1 MGFIVDGRSSKR
13 ETGSS
18 AQPELHGTLNTS
30 ATAVGNVGGGTD
42 DLMTYAMPAGTLKDN
57 GRAVRI
63 RAWGTTANNANAK
76 TVTLAFGATTLIST
90 ALTANQ
96 AGVWDINAVV
106 IRTGDATAV
115 AIATL
120 NQGGAT
126 TIVDSESTSP
136 TDDLTAAVT
145 IKCTGAA
152 TSNDDISQKGLVVE
166 YV

>member
-1 MGFIVDGRSSKR
+1 MSLTVDGRSAKR
-13 ETGSS
+13 QTGSTS
-18 AQPELHGTLNTS
+18 QPEIVGTLRVDV
-30 ATAVGNVGGGTD
+30 TAVGNVGGGTD
-42 DLMTYAMPAGTLKDN
+42 DLISYSLPANTVLDA
-57 GRAVRI
+57 GRGVRI

-90 ALTANQ
+90 ALTASQ
-96 AGVWDINAVV
+96 AGVWDISAVV
-106 IRTGDATAV
+106 VRVGGATQV

-136 TDDLTAAVT
+136 TEDLTAAVA

-152 TSNDDISQKGLVVE
+152 TANDDISQKGLVVE
-166 YV
+166 YF

>member
-18 AQPELHGTLNTS
+18 SQPELVGTLNTTT
-30 ATAVGNVGGGTD
+30 TAVGNVGGGTD
-42 DLMTYAMPAGTLKDN
+42 TLMSYSLPASTLAEA
-57 GRAVRI
+57 GRGVRI

-76 TVTLAFGATTLIST
+76 TVTLAFGATTLVST
-90 ALTANQ
+90 ALTASQ
-96 AGVWDINAVV
+96 VGVWDIS
-106 IRTGDATAV
+106 ATVLRVGSATQV

-136 TDDLTAAVT
+136 TEDLTAAVV

-152 TSNDDISQKGLVVE
+152 TTDDDISQKGMTVE
-166 YV
+166 YL